1 MSSVLIVIPT
11 FNESKNIA
19 LLIDGIMSLSADVD
33 IMVVDDNS
41 PDGTADTVRASQK
54 KHDSD
59 RIHLLVRSEGKA
71 GRGSAVLAGFRY
83 AIEHGYTATIEM
95 DADLS
100 HDPKDIP
107 RLLEKL
113 STADVVIGSKYI
125 HGGRIE
131 GLAWYRVLLSK
142 VANLYT
148 RLILRLPI
156 SDYTNGFRCYGP
168 RALAV
173 LPDLKIDGVGFTVI
187 PQMSYQLHYKGMTFA
202 EVPIVFINR
211 RHGTSNMGPNEILE
225 SFFAILKIRSNSLY
239 IHAKQ
244 ILKFGTTGFVNAAID
259 LGTLAFCVEILNLP
273 LRTSVSIAGLVAI
286 TVAFLINKH
295 WTFRNIDKRYMKQYM
310 GFLCVYGSS
319 FLVGITLTI
328 LFAEV
333 LGLWY
338 ILARILVIP
347 IAAFWNYLLLHKTVF
362 R

>member
-19 LLIDGIMSLSADVD
+19 LLIDGIMQLKLESD

-41 PDGTADTVRASQK
+41 PDGTADTVRTAQK
-54 KHDSD
+54 KYDAN

-71 GRGSAVLAGFRY
+71 GRGSAVLAGFQY
-83 AIEHGYTATIEM
+83 ARENGYDTTIEM

-113 STADVVIGSKYI
+113 SAADVVIGSKYI
-125 HGGRIE
+125 QGGRIE
-131 GLAWYRVLLSK
+131 GLTWNRVLLSK

-148 RLILRLPI
+148 RTILRLPI

-168 RALAV
+168 RALAL
-173 LPDLKIDGVGFTVI
+173 LPELKIDGVGFTVI
-187 PQMSYQLHYKGMTFA
+187 PQMSYQLHHKGMTFA

-225 SFFAILKIRSNSLY
+225 SVFAILKIRSNSLY

-244 ILKFGTTGFVNAAID
+244 MLKFGTTGLVNAVMD

-273 LRTSVSIAGLVAI
+273 LRISVCIAGLVAI
-286 TVAFLINKH
+286 SVAFLINKH

-319 FLVGITLTI
+319 FILGIALTL
-328 LFAEV
+328 LFAEI

-338 ILARILVIP
+338 ILARILVMP